1 MCSFLTANR
10 DPEVWHDPD
19 SFITRRFADPDGPRL
34 LSFGG
39 GPHYRLGASL
49 ARMTLEEVI
58 QGVMASLAPKRTADP
73 NDIEWVQSLGRSPS
87 RLPVAV

>member
-1 MCSFLTANR
+1 
-10 DPEVWHDPD
+10 
-19 SFITRRFADPDGPRL
+19 
-34 LSFGG
+34 
-39 GPHYRLGASL
+39 
-49 ARMTLEEVI
+49 MTLEEVI